1 MKVQIQVLDMTI
13 TGARMLQM
21 GPGVKMQMER
31 ACQAAPTKPSVI
43 FVTYLLYGLAR
54 PWVSR
59 KWRREIEIEQE
70 VPDTESIDETAVLSG
85 SEDEMDAARILDA
98 DRRGV

>member
-1 MKVQIQVLDMTI
+1 VLVSIFFIAFTVMNWHW
-13 TGARMLQM
+13 M
-21 GPGVKMQMER
+21 
-31 ACQAAPTKPSVI
+31 PSVI

-70 VPDTESIDETAVLSG
+70 VPDADIMDETAVLSG

-98 DRRGV
+98 DRRRV